1 MASTLFMRQCVT
13 RRLIGRK
20 DYNLKIQQGE
30 KIYNDTMLHLHIHT
44 TDGGT
49 NMDWNLGYGTADC
62 GESVYAL

>member
-1 MASTLFMRQCVT
+1 MRNETPHLAQG
-13 RRLIGRK
+13 L
-20 DYNLKIQQGE
+20 YFLIQQGE

>member
-1 MASTLFMRQCVT
+1 MRLPCVQIYT
-13 RRLIGRK
+13 F
-20 DYNLKIQQGE
+20 KIQQGE
-30 KIYNDTMLHLHIHT
+30 KIYDDTMLHLHIHT